1 MNVQKIEKTS
11 VRLEK
16 TSQDD
21 ICLVYS
27 IGEKPCIAWPEV
39 INNSL
44 FISGDEPE
52 NDYLNDVL
60 SSDVESIPFYDN
72 DGVMIKPPMEK
83 ISTIKDLVDL
93 GDEAKNNN
101 LYVLANISFAH
112 IADILIYMD
121 CIEKLLTK
129 PFLTVEYEDAGVCD
143 SAYYD
148 LIGVTIDDRSLCIP
162 VPLVNV
168 VTCYKIMGM
177 GLKYIEKKIHNRHK
191 NETIDSR
198 LNYGLYDRFFNIVK
212 GIFDTSTFS
221 QSYVMNSIN
230 RHLNYPEKVYREL
243 LKDYNY
249 IRHIQTI
256 NKKFFKF

>member
-1 MNVQKIEKTS
+1 MTKRRIEKTS

-21 ICLVYS
+21 ICLCYS
-27 IGEKPCIAWPEV
+27 MGEKPCIAWPEV

-72 DGVMIKPPMEK
+72 DGGIIKPPMGK
-83 ISTIKDLVDL
+83 LSTIKDLIDL

-101 LYVLANISFAH
+101 LYVLANICFAH
-112 IADILIYMD
+112 IADILLYMD
-121 CIEKLLTK
+121 FIEKILTK
-129 PFLTVEYEDAGVCD
+129 PFLTVEYEDAGNCD

-162 VPLVNV
+162 VPLVNNETV
-168 VTCYKIMGM
+168 FKLMGM

-191 NETIDSR
+191 NETIDSK
-198 LNYGLYDRFFNIVK
+198 LNYDLYDRFFNIVK

-230 RHLNYPEKVYREL
+230 RHLATPEKVYREL

-249 IRHIQTI
+249 IQTI

>member
-1 MNVQKIEKTS
+1 MTKRRIEKTS

-21 ICLVYS
+21 ICLCYS
-27 IGEKPCIAWPEV
+27 MGEKPCIAWPEV

-60 SSDVESIPFYDN
+60 SSDVESIPFYDE
-72 DGVMIKPPMEK
+72 DGGIIKPPMGK
-83 ISTIKDLVDL
+83 LSTIKDLIDL

-101 LYVLANISFAH
+101 LYVLANICFAH
-112 IADILIYMD
+112 IADILLYMD
-121 CIEKLLTK
+121 FIEKLLTK
-129 PFLTVEYEDAGVCD
+129 PFLTVEYEDAGTCD
-143 SAYYD
+143 SSYYD
-148 LIGVTIDDRSLCIP
+148 LIGVTIDEQSLCIP
-162 VPLVNV
+162 IPLVNV
-168 VTCYKIMGM
+168 VTCYKIMSLGVEY
-177 GLKYIEKKIHNRHK
+177 KDKKIHNRHK
-191 NETIDSR
+191 NNPIDSK
-198 LNYGLYDRFFNIVK
+198 LNYDLYDRFFNIVK
-212 GIFDTSTFS
+212 VLDTSSFP

-249 IRHIQTI
+249 IRHITNI

>member
-11 VRLEK
+11 VRIEI

-21 ICLVYS
+21 ICLCYS
-27 IGEKPCIAWPEV
+27 MGEKPCIAWPEV

-52 NDYLNDVL
+52 NDYLNNIL

-101 LYVLANISFAH
+101 LYVLANICFAH

-129 PFLTVEYEDAGVCD
+129 PFLTVEYEDAGTCD

-148 LIGVTIDDRSLCIP
+148 LIGVTIDGRSLCIP
-162 VPLVNV
+162 VPLVNNETV
-168 VTCYKIMGM
+168 FKLM
-177 GLKYIEKKIHNRHK
+177 GLGVEYIDKKIHNRHK
-191 NETIDSR
+191 NETIDSK
-198 LNYGLYDRFFNIVK
+198 LDYELYDRFFNIVK
-212 GIFDTSTFS
+212 GALDTSSFP
-221 QSYVMNSIN
+221 QSYVNNSIK
-230 RHLNYPEKVYREL
+230 RHLASPEGVYRKL

-249 IRHIQTI
+249 IRHINEL

>member
-1 MNVQKIEKTS
+1 MTKRRIEKTS
-11 VRLEK
+11 VILEI

-21 ICLVYS
+21 ICLCYS
-27 IGEKPCIAWPEV
+27 MGEKPCIAWPEV
-39 INNSL
+39 INGSL

-52 NDYLNDVL
+52 NDYLNNIL
-60 SSDVESIPFYDN
+60 SSDVESIPFYDK
-72 DGVMIKPPMEK
+72 DGGMIKPPMGK
-83 ISTIKDLVDL
+83 LSTIKDLIDL

-101 LYVLANISFAH
+101 LYVLANICFAH
-112 IADILIYMD
+112 IADILLYMD
-121 CIEKLLTK
+121 FIEKILTK
-129 PFLTVEYEDAGVCD
+129 PFLTVEYEDAGTCD
-143 SAYYD
+143 SSYYD
-148 LIGVTIDDRSLCIP
+148 LIGVAIDEQSLCIP
-162 VPLVNV
+162 IPLVNV

-177 GLKYIEKKIHNRHK
+177 GLKYIDKKIHNRHK
-191 NETIDSR
+191 NETIDSK
-198 LNYGLYDRFFNIVK
+198 LNYDLYDRFFNIVK

-249 IRHIQTI
+249 IRHIQGI